1 MGFMQLKGIL
11 KNALFPL
18 KCRMCGEFF
27 HPNDDCSRVPNGAS
41 AGGAFGTLFG
51 NLMTQH
57 LCPVCARQ
65 FMAAESPICMRCG
78 LIFKSRQGED
88 HLCGECLQSEK
99 LYGKARAAGVHDQ
112 ALMSIMHA
120 YKYGGKVQL
129 AGPLSKLLTAVFE
142 HHWQPDTIDLVLP
155 IPLHPTRFRE
165 RGFNQAYLLVRSWGD
180 IVARDILQRK
190 RPTSPQTGLGRKER
204 LRNVRG
210 AFAVR
215 DPLFVKNKR
224 ILLVDDVYTTGA
236 TVKEC
241 ARMLKKCNAAQ
252 VDILTV
258 GRAIT

>member
-1 MGFMQLKGIL
+1 MLFMQLRSIL

-18 KCRMCGEFF
+18 KCRMCDHFF
-27 HPNDDCSRVPNGAS
+27 HLSDNHRRVPE
-41 AGGAFGTLFG
+41 GTSEPEDIGDIFSS
-51 NLMTQH
+51 LMAQH

-142 HHWQPDTIDLVLP
+142 HHWQPDAIDLVLP

-215 DPLFVKNKR
+215 DPLSVKNKR

-258 GRAIT
+258 GRAVT

>member
-1 MGFMQLKGIL
+1 MLFMQLRSIL

-18 KCRMCGEFF
+18 KCRMCDHFF
-27 HPNDDCSRVPNGAS
+27 HLSDNHRRVPE
-41 AGGAFGTLFG
+41 GTSEPEDIGDIFSS
-51 NLMTQH
+51 LMAQH

-142 HHWQPDTIDLVLP
+142 HHWQPDAIDLVLP

-215 DPLFVKNKR
+215 GPLFVKNKR

>member
-1 MGFMQLKGIL
+1 
-11 KNALFPL
+11 
-18 KCRMCGEFF
+18 
-27 HPNDDCSRVPNGAS
+27 
-41 AGGAFGTLFG
+41 
-51 NLMTQH
+51 
-57 LCPVCARQ
+57 
-65 FMAAESPICMRCG
+65 MAAESPICMRCG

-99 LYGKARAAGVHDQ
+99 PYGKARAAGVHDQ

-142 HHWQPDTIDLVLP
+142 RHWQPDAIDLVLP
-155 IPLHPTRFRE
+155 IPLHPTRLRE

-210 AFAVR
+210 AFAVK
-215 DPLFVKNKR
+215 DPLAVKNRR

-241 ARMLKKCNAAQ
+241 ARILKKCNAVQ

-258 GRAIT
+258 GRAIDMRSQDPMSSEFRTSVNYGGRSAVLSVCQYGSSARACARYFHTPGRKEPATL

>member
-1 MGFMQLKGIL
+1 MGFMQLRGIF

-18 KCRMCGEFF
+18 KCRMCDQFF
-27 HPNDDCSRVPNGAS
+27 HLSDNHRRVPDGAS
-41 AGGAFGTLFG
+41 ARGELGALFG
-51 NLMTQH
+51 YVMAQH
-57 LCPVCARQ
+57 LCPVCTRQ
-65 FMAAESPICMRCG
+65 FMAAESPICMHCG
-78 LIFKSRQGED
+78 LVFKSRQGQD
-88 HLCGECLQSEK
+88 HLCGECLQSGK
-99 LYGKARAAGVHDQ
+99 PYGKARAAGVHDQ

-142 HHWQPDTIDLVLP
+142 RHWQPDAIDLVLP
-155 IPLHPTRFRE
+155 IPLHPTRLRE

-180 IVARDILQRK
+180 IVRRDILQRK
-190 RPTSPQTGLGRKER
+190 RPTSSQTGLGRKER

-210 AFAVR
+210 AFAVK
-215 DPLFVKNKR
+215 DPLAVKNR
-224 ILLVDDVYTTGA
+224 RVLLVDDVYTTGA

-241 ARMLKKCNAAQ
+241 ARTLKKCNAVQ

>member
-1 MGFMQLKGIL
+1 MQLKDIL

-18 KCRMCGEFF
+18 KCRMCDHFF
-27 HPNDDCSRVPNGAS
+27 HPSDNHRRVPE
-41 AGGAFGTLFG
+41 GTSEPQDIGDIFCS
-51 NLMTQH
+51 LMAQH

-65 FMAAESPICMRCG
+65 FMAAESPICRCCG
-78 LIFKSRQGED
+78 LVFKSRQGED

-99 LYGKARAAGVHDQ
+99 PYGKARAAGVHDQ

-142 HHWQPDTIDLVLP
+142 RHWPADAMDLVLP

-165 RGFNQAYLLVRSWGD
+165 RGFNQAYLLVRPWGD
-180 IVARDILQRK
+180 IVERDILQRK
-190 RPTSPQTGLGRKER
+190 WPTSPQTGLGRKER
-204 LRNVRG
+204 FRNVRG
-210 AFAVR
+210 AFAVK
-215 DPLFVKNKR
+215 DPLAVKNRR

-236 TVKEC
+236 TVQEC
-241 ARMLKKCNAAQ
+241 ARILKKCNAAQ

-258 GRAIT
+258 GRAVT

>member
-1 MGFMQLKGIL
+1 MQLKDIL
-11 KNALFPL
+11 KDALFPL
-18 KCRMCGEFF
+18 SCRDCGQFYHISETYG
-27 HPNDDCSRVPNGAS
+27 RVAE
-41 AGGAFGTLFG
+41 GTSEPEDLGDIFSS
-51 NLMTQH
+51 LMAQH

-65 FMAAESPICMRCG
+65 FIAAESPICMRCG

-112 ALMSIMHA
+112 ALMSIIHA

-129 AGPLSKLLTAVFE
+129 ARPLSKLLTVVFE
-142 HHWQPDTIDLVLP
+142 RHWQADAMDLVLP
-155 IPLHPTRFRE
+155 IPLHPARLRE

-180 IVARDILQRK
+180 IVERDILQRK

-210 AFAVR
+210 AFAVK
-215 DPLFVKNKR
+215 DPLAVKNRR

-241 ARMLKKCNAAQ
+241 ARILNKCNAAQ